1 MRATQADKQL
11 TNKRRTK
18 DEQKTV
24 RAARADKQMTK
35 ERRTKNEQM
44 TVRATRADKQMTKEG
59 QTNDEEM
66 MKDNGKS
73 LRIDYCRFKGGKLTS
88 YLYIYA
94 VLNLISL

>member
-1 MRATQADKQL
+1 MNEEKTKKRRRKDEEK
-11 TNKRRTK
+11 TNKRGTK

-24 RAARADKQMTK
+24 RAA
-35 ERRTKNEQM
+35 
-44 TVRATRADKQMTKEG
+44 RADKQMTKEG